1 MKSMLPKNNYY
12 RKKEG
17 SSGITYKEF
26 ESDYDYEPRG
36 YRKIQSSQYERGIKK
51 DYRDNNVHE
60 KSS

>member
-1 MKSMLPKNNYY
+1 MKSMPPKNNYY

-17 SSGITYKEF
+17 SSGITNKKF

-36 YRKIQSSQYERGIKK
+36 YRKIQSSQYERGIQK
-51 DYRDNNVHE
+51 DHQGHYIYE